1 MQATLSLECRITW
14 KLLRCLLPLA
24 IQEADVWPMPDKY
37 EGEELVRAGL
47 CLGINCTLPSSQSK
61 ECVISSD
68 LFKRFLV
75 SEEFCQRVRCP
86 QKKETESIF
95 RCQSRKSSGTV
106 QIKAGHGLHWE
117 SWSWRSLTQN
127 MWSQTTKAQRH
138 FKLILVLWKIL
149 LFLSIPLYSQTSA
162 GKAKKLLLKGKYQIE
177 ESRKTPAAAAAAAKP
192 LQTCPILYDPRD
204 GSPPG
209 SPVPGILQAR
219 TLEWVAISFSN
230 A

>member
-1 MQATLSLECRITW
+1 MSAEFCEEGVAEKICTKISISKKLENAGHSLKSLECRITW

-24 IQEADVWPMPDKY
+24 IQGADVWPMPDKY

-95 RCQSRKSSGTV
+95 RSQSRKSSGTV
-106 QIKAGHGLHWE
+106 
-117 SWSWRSLTQN
+117 
-127 MWSQTTKAQRH
+127 
-138 FKLILVLWKIL
+138 
-149 LFLSIPLYSQTSA
+149 
-162 GKAKKLLLKGKYQIE
+162 
-177 ESRKTPAAAAAAAKP
+177 
-192 LQTCPILYDPRD
+192 
-204 GSPPG
+204 
-209 SPVPGILQAR
+209 
-219 TLEWVAISFSN
+219 
-230 A
+230 